1 MYKNITKPLP
11 LRVIGGTINNLNQW
25 QRNSLKTRRN
35 PTPHNGFAKD
45 LFASDLLAVTKNRLS
60 NPTEE
65 KEKELSEIQKNEI
78 KELIIKS
85 KGNPD
90 EIRKRIEKEFGFKF
104 VD

>member
-1 MYKNITKPLP
+1 MSEVIAAKRESYEKQIQVLKETHNDEILKRDDLIEEYEKS
-11 LRVIGGTINNLNQW
+11 LQRVE
-25 QRNSLKTRRN
+25 
-35 PTPHNGFAKD
+35 KD
-45 LFASDLLAVTKNRLS
+45 FK
-60 NPTEE
+60 E